1 MSQEPLRIVQ
11 VVSGLAL
18 ADGGPSQSVP
28 RLSEAISQV
37 GLDVR
42 LYTDFQPG
50 KAVNANFTG
59 TTFFQRNF
67 SGWPIL
73 GKLHVSTGMAKALQD
88 IGDRIDLVHGH
99 GLWRMP
105 NLYSGNAAGRRGVP
119 IVVSPR
125 GMLSP
130 VALKGSAYSKALF
143 LLVGQRDTLSATTC
157 FHATSEFEYEDIRR
171 FGITAP
177 VIIVPNGV
185 DLPLPSGGSGR
196 APSSGPSDLKTL
208 LFLGRIHPI
217 KGIDHLVRAW
227 SRVAE
232 GFPDWRLR
240 IVGPGEPGH
249 TKMIADLI
257 ERMNV
262 PRVTMEA
269 GLAGQA
275 KHAALAAADL
285 FVQPS
290 LSENFGMT
298 IAESL
303 ACGRPVIVTKGAP
316 WAGVVENACGWWIE
330 TGEEALEAAL
340 RLGMS
345 TPRQELDQMG
355 LRGQVWVEQAYS
367 WSRSANDMVALYLW
381 LCGRGP
387 RPNSVLMS

>member
-1 MSQEPLRIVQ
+1 M
-11 VVSGLAL
+11 VSGLAL

-28 RLSEAISQV
+28 RLCDAISQG

-50 KAVNANFTG
+50 KAVNANFTA

-73 GKLHVSTGMAKALQD
+73 GKLHVSTGMAKALRD

-143 LLVGQRDTLSATTC
+143 LLVGQRDILSATTC

-257 ERMNV
+257 ERMTV

-316 WAGVVENACGWWIE
+316 WAGVVENGCGWWIE